1 MDVCFSCL
9 SRSVFPAVNRAA
21 DQGLIR
27 SHGLCSGQRQ
37 CCNTLQNRTSHQ
49 GKVNCDH
56 SHADRST
63 ASSIHLLPPP
73 VRVDVIA
80 CAAALGSVP
89 PSTSSAAARLLLPG
103 TSLRLLS
110 HSRNRRFSHIVK
122 DWLYGFF
129 CLYKQFSDPCQK
141 KKKKSEFPITEERR
155 AGNLQ
160 RDARRS
166 VVGHVSKANDG
177 AASCCIVLL
186 STAARINTRINNR
199 N

>member
-21 DQGLIR
+21 HQGLIR
-27 SHGLCSGQRQ
+27 SRGLCLGQRQ

-110 HSRNRRFSHIVK
+110 RSRNQRFSHIVK

-141 KKKKSEFPITEERR
+141 KKVNFQLQKRDGPGTSRGMWDALLSGMWAKQMTVRRR
-155 AGNLQ
+155 AVLFSYLQ
-160 RDARRS
+160 RLR
-166 VVGHVSKANDG
+166 
-177 AASCCIVLL
+177 
-186 STAARINTRINNR
+186 
-199 N
+199 